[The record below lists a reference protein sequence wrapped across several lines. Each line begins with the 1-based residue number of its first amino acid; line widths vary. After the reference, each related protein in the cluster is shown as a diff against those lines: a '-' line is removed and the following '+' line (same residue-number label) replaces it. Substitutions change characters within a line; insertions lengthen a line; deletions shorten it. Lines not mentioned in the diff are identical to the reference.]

1 MKLKDAMKLFDD
13 LVEDS
18 VLDDSNNEELCL
30 ISKLP
35 MKDKFTIECGHSFE
49 YPYLYN
55 EYKKQFYEQKS
66 YYFSCPYCRR
76 KSIKALPYIHSINPI
91 TNEVLEFDKPYFRKL
106 NQRLY
111 DNFLCE
117 YTPKTGKNKGVTCC
131 ALGHKFSHGRFCI
144 SHMRFNEKY
153 RKTEN
158 TPRCMANTK
167 NGNRCK
173 KFSVEKYSE
182 NGQNYCTIHGKMY
195 ENQLKDVNV

>member
-1 MKLKDAMKLFDD
+1 M
-13 LVEDS
+13 
-18 VLDDSNNEELCL
+18 
-30 ISKLP
+30 
-35 MKDKFTIECGHSFE
+35 T
-49 YPYLYN
+49 
-55 EYKKQFYEQKS
+55 

-173 KFSVEKYSE
+173 KFSVVKYSE
-182 NGQNYCTIHGKMY
+182 NGHNYCTIHGKMY